1 MATVKDRLW
10 DSQVGGEPGGREFPS
25 PGQMATQ
32 GWLLGWSEK
41 WSGLGLILEA
51 GLDCELREGA
61 ESLGTAGVVMH

>member
-10 DSQVGGEPGGREFPS
+10 DSQVGGEPGGRQFPS

-32 GWLLGWSEK
+32 GWLLGRSEK

-51 GLDCELREGA
+51 RLDCELREGA
-61 ESLGTAGVVMH
+61 ESLGTAGVVMR